1 MRSRPAAISRRRSSL
16 MRACIPY
23 YRKFPQC
30 TVIQRSRNAS
40 AFLLLFSSEY
50 YMRSSRHMTAVLFIG
65 ECVSHPA
72 RCGKNAGAFLNFDGE
87 SPAIR
92 SPAVPSERIWKYFAL
107 SVAFPSQKCAKD
119 ARDIP
124 QCKSTEKNGSP
135 ENCIIN
141 KELRK
146 QETARPRSFRDVQWR
161 ESSLL
166 ICIHFN
172 VLSSDKSMNHLY
184 RFEKLSEFLF

>member
-1 MRSRPAAISRRRSSL
+1 
-16 MRACIPY
+16 
-23 YRKFPQC
+23 
-30 TVIQRSRNAS
+30 
-40 AFLLLFSSEY
+40 
-50 YMRSSRHMTAVLFIG
+50 MTAVLFIG
-65 ECVSHPA
+65 EDVSHPA

-135 ENCIIN
+135 EKGIIN
-141 KELRK
+141 YGQRK

-161 ESSLL
+161 ESSRL

-172 VLSSDKSMNHLY
+172 VLSSDKTMNRLY
-184 RFEKLSEFLF
+184 RFALLSEFLFNTPLFKKQNKETRIHQDLNLLPERIYAQASARSSAE

>member
-1 MRSRPAAISRRRSSL
+1 MHSHPTKQERLGVPTS
-16 MRACIPY
+16 
-23 YRKFPQC
+23 
-30 TVIQRSRNAS
+30 V
-40 AFLLLFSSEY
+40 SSEY

-65 ECVSHPA
+65 EDVSHPA

-107 SVAFPSQKCAKD
+107 SVAFPSQKFAKD

-124 QCKSTEKNGSP
+124 QCKSTEKNGSPENCIITEKNGSP